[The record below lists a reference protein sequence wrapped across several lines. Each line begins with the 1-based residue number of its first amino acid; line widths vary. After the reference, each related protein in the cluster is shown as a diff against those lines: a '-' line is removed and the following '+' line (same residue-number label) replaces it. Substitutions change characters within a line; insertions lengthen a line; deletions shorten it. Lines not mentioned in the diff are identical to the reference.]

1 MWWEAAQ
8 PNKAAL
14 PFPCSPAPWN
24 GSCSSIASQ
33 EVSGCFSELA
43 RLTALQRCLHL
54 CTGMCELWG
63 YIVKDHCNNLFV
75 PHVCI
80 CSHVLE
86 DLHTLGRVP
95 HCCKLLTHMQ
105 PLFLDM
111 LILPL
116 TSFLCFIIDRDMI
129 SSIVLWRM
137 LVSAGP
143 LLDVFVD
150 SCNMQWRCFTT
161 SSKLNGV
168 PARSSSWKFKH
179 RTKALTVNAAC

>member
-14 PFPCSPAPWN
+14 PLPGSPAPWN
-24 GSCSSIASQ
+24 GSGSSIASQ
-33 EVSGCFSELA
+33 KVSGCFSELA

-54 CTGMCELWG
+54 RTGMCELWG

-116 TSFLCFIIDRDMI
+116 TSFLCFIIDRDI
-129 SSIVLWRM
+129 SSSIYIYIYSLFVHNFM
-137 LVSAGP
+137 SYVSPCVGHTLIF
-143 LLDVFVD
+143 LLLY
-150 SCNMQWRCFTT
+150 MKT
-161 SSKLNGV
+161 SM
-168 PARSSSWKFKH
+168 FKEIILH
-179 RTKALTVNAAC
+179 NQ